1 MPLNSITCAKAFYT
15 ITHYK
20 QRELCYDFTSPF
32 FQGGDKNEGSE
43 LGHSWV
49 GVPAV
54 PPCSWLTFSTPQL
67 RCLELVGDANNYIMV
82 V

>member
-1 MPLNSITCAKAFYT
+1 MI
-15 ITHYK
+15 HYK
-20 QRELCYDFTSPF
+20 QCELCYDFTSPF

-49 GVPAV
+49 GVPAL
-54 PPCSWLTFSTPQL
+54 PRCSWLTFSTPQL